1 MDTLSFYFK
10 TKTNC
15 IILLNCNLHSFPV
28 YPSGGMLEMS
38 NGYPGS
44 GSPLDAGCTPSPSPG
59 PAPSPHRHG
68 HKAHGHAPPPHHSPR
83 HNNLRVVIPSS
94 MPPPQDD
101 ISYAGEVIVRHFF
114 IIFCLFNPIPFF
126 MQRLFIRYRL
136 V

>member
-1 MDTLSFYFK
+1 
-10 TKTNC
+10 
-15 IILLNCNLHSFPV
+15 
-28 YPSGGMLEMS
+28 MS

-68 HKAHGHAPPPHHSPR
+68 HKSHGHAPPPHHSPR

-101 ISYAGEVIVRHFF
+101 ISYAGEVNTSIVFF
-114 IIFCLFNPIPFF
+114 VPLNTIFCSVILCLIPFVHPKSKLF
-126 MQRLFIRYRL
+126 MPLQSYFSFPIVSIAFTLRLL
-136 V
+136 VSKPCLV